1 MNYSDFSKYRVV
13 CDADASEYLLGAA
26 KWLSDKLSCS
36 DGADKLITVMTNK
49 CVVGWSVSVHDCG
62 VCICG
67 ESEPMTVC
75 AIYEFCSTL
84 ATSQNDGSAYRQ
96 NGWKIAAPAFE
107 GGNLCNVVYND
118 GSGISADYD
127 TVTSNQ
133 CYMQALTEATA
144 EQFANYL
151 KKLENC
157 GYTRVFYNEMKSQEE
172 QNNLF
177 AQYQKGEATIYTY
190 YIPAFKTVRIVE
202 DRASVAIDKF
212 EYKCDFDEHSETDVI
227 LYGIKLH
234 PRGICCG
241 EKDSDPTFLNC
252 GALLMVK
259 LADNSLFVIDGGHD
273 LQATP
278 KAQAELWRY
287 MHEITGT
294 PDGEVVRISCWFITH
309 SDSDHFFMIMKLL
322 QDFTQ
327 ELSIERMLFN
337 YQKTGERF
345 DNRARIAVEKLSPQT
360 KVLKCRAGM
369 SFMMG
374 SVKVD
379 VMTAHEDTFD
389 ATNGQRTWYR
399 GNNDNSNIIRI
410 TTPDGRRFMVLG
422 DYTTLREA
430 NLLATYAKEEFKSDI
445 VQIAHHSWNNL
456 ENLYMAIGA
465 EYALWPQYLYTNFS
479 NPIQFNN
486 ATRCAK
492 HLAAAGAKYHYY
504 SGLNTA
510 NLVCKDKNI
519 DVILTDTVY

>member
-1 MNYSDFSKYRVV
+1 MNFDFSKYNVL
-13 CDADASEYLLGAA
+13 CATGASPYLLGAA
-26 KWLSDKLSCS
+26 KWLSEKLGCS
-36 DGADKLITVMTNK
+36 ADNQGKQITVTTSK
-49 CVVGWSVSVHDCG
+49 CVVGWCVNVCDNIVS
-62 VCICG
+62 ICG
-67 ESEPMTVC
+67 ESEAMTVN
-75 AIYEFCSTL
+75 AIYEFATTL
-84 ATSQNDGSAYRQ
+84 NSSQNNGAMYRKD
-96 NGWKIAAPAFE
+96 GWKIAAPAFE
-107 GGNLCNVVYND
+107 GGRLCPVVYND
-118 GSGISADYD
+118 GSGISSDFENI
-127 TVTSNQ
+127 TSNQ
-133 CYMQALTEATA
+133 CYMQAIADA
-144 EQFANYL
+144 DAQMFANYL
-151 KKLENC
+151 EKLEKC
-157 GYTRVFYNEMKSQEE
+157 GYTRVFYNEMKSKEE
-172 QNNLF
+172 QNNLY

-190 YIPAFKTVRIVE
+190 FIPAFRTVRVIE
-202 DRASVAIDKF
+202 DRASVALDKF
-212 EYKCDFDEHSETDVI
+212 EYKCEFDEHSETDVI

-241 EKDSDPTFLNC
+241 EKNSDPTFLNC

-322 QDFTQ
+322 QDFTDQ
-327 ELSIERMLFN
+327 LSIERMLFN

-345 DNRARIAVEKLSPQT
+345 DNRARLAVEKLSPQT

-374 SVKVD
+374 SIKVD
-379 VMTAHEDTFD
+379 VLTAHEDTFN
-389 ATNGQRTWYR
+389 AENGERTWYHN
-399 GNNDNSNIIRI
+399 NNDNSNIIRL
-410 TTPDGRRFMVLG
+410 TTPDQRRFMVLG

-430 NLLATYAKEEFKSDI
+430 NVLATYADSEFKSDI

-465 EYALWPQYLYTNFS
+465 EYALWPQYYYANFY
-479 NPIQFNN
+479 NPIQYNN
-486 ATRCAK
+486 ARRCAA
-492 HLAAAGAKYHYY
+492 HLKAAGAKYHYY
-504 SGLNTA
+504 SGINTA
-510 NLVCKDKNI
+510 NLVCKDGNI